1 MFCPEC
7 RAEYMEGIT
16 VCVDCNVP
24 LVPELPPEPKQE
36 DVEFEEVL
44 LASNMVEIALIKSIL
59 DEEGIVYYLQQFQHD
74 YAFTDGAPPTLMVKR
89 DQVEEVRRILQDLK
103 DSTPV
108 WPRGEEPEDEE

>member
-7 RAEYMEGIT
+7 RTEYVEGIT

-24 LVPELPPEPKQE
+24 LVAELLPEPGPE
-36 DVEFEEVL
+36 FVEYEEVL
-44 LASNMVEIALIKSIL
+44 RTSNLVEIALIKSIL
-59 DEEGIVYYLQQFQHD
+59 DEAGIVYC
-74 YAFTDGAPPTLMVKR
+74 FTQWLPGYGYNDGEPDRLMVKR
-89 DQVEEVRRILQDLK
+89 GQVEEVRRILQDLK